1 MVPFV
6 SGWRYFLPSLAFA
19 GAMLVTLDGA
29 RATPAVQASDYEA
42 RFALAQVD
50 RVNDGPPLALV
61 GALHHQPRAFWE
73 VTSVY
78 RIWRTKDEK
87 PYWLVRR
94 QSSDS
99 PDKTRWAEAK
109 HCPALDGAVARLADP
124 PSLNL
129 DALRGESP
137 SRNYM
142 ADGTSYS
149 IWTASGVQPD
159 GFGAELRIT
168 SNAGRIAEIGQA
180 FDAALA
186 ACWQDQRSD

>member
-1 MVPFV
+1 M
-6 SGWRYFLPSLAFA
+6 
-19 GAMLVTLDGA
+19 
-29 RATPAVQASDYEA
+29 
-42 RFALAQVD
+42 
-50 RVNDGPPLALV
+50 
-61 GALHHQPRAFWE
+61 
-73 VTSVY
+73 Y
-78 RIWRTKDEK
+78 RIWRTKDDK

-99 PDKTRWAEAK
+99 PKTMKWADAR
-109 HCPALDGAVARLADP
+109 HCSTLDGAVARLADP

-129 DALRGESP
+129 DVLRGKPP

-168 SNAGRIAEIGQA
+168 SNAGRIAEIGHA
-180 FDAALA
+180 FDTTLA
-186 ACWQDQRSD
+186 ACWKDQRSD